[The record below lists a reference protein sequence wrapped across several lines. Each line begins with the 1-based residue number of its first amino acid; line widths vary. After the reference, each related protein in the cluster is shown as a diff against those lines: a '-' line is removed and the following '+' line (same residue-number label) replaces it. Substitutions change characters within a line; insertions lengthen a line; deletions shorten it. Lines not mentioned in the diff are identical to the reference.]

1 MLSSADGGS
10 MTDPTPRPRPG
21 ERAPEVP
28 PARRDDD
35 DIPETPPSEP
45 PPAPV
50 EDPPPDRQRPRG
62 PYIVD

>member
-1 MLSSADGGS
+1 

-21 ERAPEVP
+21 ERAPETA

-35 DIPETPPSEP
+35 DIPEAPPSEP